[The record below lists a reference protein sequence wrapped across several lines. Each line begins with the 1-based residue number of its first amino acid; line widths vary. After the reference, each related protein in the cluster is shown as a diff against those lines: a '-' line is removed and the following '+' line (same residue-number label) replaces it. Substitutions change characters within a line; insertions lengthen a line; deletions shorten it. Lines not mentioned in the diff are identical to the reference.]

1 MDLPV
6 SSLEKVNN
14 NSKTG
19 RSNLIWTTPKSMFTV
34 SIGKGK
40 KMSSMSYFQSRS
52 GAVSPPVKTTR
63 TSSLDQQLVRIPFID
78 VVSNFY
84 HFGITR
90 VTILPF
96 SAPQMSCIFSICET
110 NSDICRIR
118 LDFNVSTEWKD
129 PWWWSSGRQV
139 CLKIGMSWVWLQNF
153 QENLQKPKRALF

>member
-1 MDLPV
+1 MERRRRKKSSTQRDLNPQPFK
-6 SSLEKVNN
+6 LLLPM
-14 NSKTG
+14 
-19 RSNLIWTTPKSMFTV
+19 RLLYCCATTAV
-34 SIGKGK
+34 LGVCCVRANILLGK

-52 GAVSPPVKTTR
+52 GVVSPPVKTTR

-139 CLKIGMSWVWLQNF
+139 CLKIGMSWV
-153 QENLQKPKRALF
+153 